1 MVISRWRA
9 GIARR
14 TRSKSCSCKSCPAR
28 ASRSST
34 HPAGSC
40 SSTGKS
46 PAPRSRRAEED
57 DPMRL
62 RTTVIGMIALAALA
76 GCGGYTASGPYG
88 GGGGGGGVTVGNNG
102 GIVFISAHNGTANPA
117 VDTVAVGAT
126 VTWTWTNNQGVSHS
140 VQSQGPTAFAS
151 SPIMGGSGQTY
162 AVTFATPGTYQYD
175 CAVHGSAMTG
185 TIVVR

>member
-1 MVISRWRA
+1 M
-9 GIARR
+9 
-14 TRSKSCSCKSCPAR
+14 SCSSKFYLDR

-57 DPMRL
+57 HGGP
-62 RTTVIGMIALAALA
+62 VAA
-76 GCGGYTASGPYG
+76 
-88 GGGGGGGVTVGNNG
+88 VTVGDDG
-102 GIVFISAHNGTANPA
+102 RIVFISAHNSTANPA

-126 VTWTWTNNQGVSHS
+126 VTWTWTNNLGGSHS
-140 VQSQGPTAFAS
+140 VPAQGATAVAGR
-151 SPIMGGSGQTY
+151 PIMGGSGQTD
-162 AVTFATPGTYQYD
+162 AVTFTAPGTYPDD
-175 CAVHGSAMTG
+175 CAVHGTAMAG

>member
-14 TRSKSCSCKSCPAR
+14 TRSKSCSSKSCLDR

-46 PAPRSRRAEED
+46 PAPRSQRAEED

-62 RTTVIGMIALAALA
+62 RTAVIGIIALAALA
-76 GCGGYTASGPYG
+76 GCGGYQTSGPYGGGSGGAGGGYG
-88 GGGGGGGVTVGNNG
+88 GGGGGGGDRKSTRLN
-102 GIVFISAHNGTANPA
+102 
-117 VDTVAVGAT
+117 
-126 VTWTWTNNQGVSHS
+126 
-140 VQSQGPTAFAS
+140 S
-151 SPIMGGSGQTY
+151 S
-162 AVTFATPGTYQYD
+162 
-175 CAVHGSAMTG
+175 
-185 TIVVR
+185 

>member
-1 MVISRWRA
+1 
-9 GIARR
+9 
-14 TRSKSCSCKSCPAR
+14 
-28 ASRSST
+28 
-34 HPAGSC
+34 
-40 SSTGKS
+40 
-46 PAPRSRRAEED
+46 
-57 DPMRL
+57 MRL
-62 RTTVIGMIALAALA
+62 RTAVIGMIALAALA

-162 AVTFATPGTYQYD
+162 AVTFAAPGTYQYD

>member
-1 MVISRWRA
+1 
-9 GIARR
+9 
-14 TRSKSCSCKSCPAR
+14 
-28 ASRSST
+28 
-34 HPAGSC
+34 
-40 SSTGKS
+40 
-46 PAPRSRRAEED
+46 
-57 DPMRL
+57 MRL
-62 RTTVIGMIALAALA
+62 RTAVIGMIALAALA
-76 GCGGYTASGPYG
+76 GCGGYTAGPYG
-88 GGGGGGGVTVGNNG
+88 GGGGGGGGGGYGGGGGGGGGPVGSVTVGNNG

>member
-1 MVISRWRA
+1 
-9 GIARR
+9 
-14 TRSKSCSCKSCPAR
+14 
-28 ASRSST
+28 
-34 HPAGSC
+34 
-40 SSTGKS
+40 
-46 PAPRSRRAEED
+46 
-57 DPMRL
+57 
-62 RTTVIGMIALAALA
+62 
-76 GCGGYTASGPYG
+76 
-88 GGGGGGGVTVGNNG
+88 VTVGNNG

-140 VQSQGPTAFAS
+140 VQSQGPAAFAS

-162 AVTFATPGTYQYD
+162 AVTFVTPGTYQYD